1 MRFLYYWPNLLVLVS
16 GFMIQIVAKAKK
28 QSETFNLPVAQC
40 HESKEYED
48 SANPGDQADDHDNGI
63 AVGFFDFTSV
73 ITHNT
78 VKGEERRARRE
89 IKKR

>member
-1 MRFLYYWPNLLVLVS
+1 
-16 GFMIQIVAKAKK
+16 MIQIVAKAKK

-63 AVGFFDFTSV
+63 AVRFFDCFVTSNV
-73 ITHNT
+73 DQEDTQIHLFF
-78 VKGEERRARRE
+78 RAEARL
-89 IKKR
+89 KRVSV